1 MRPYITAYAEG
12 KDIQLNIGE
21 GGPTDWYE
29 YGDYQFGGNPKI
41 YRVKPEPNIIEF
53 KRDGKTFK
61 IDLDE
66 AKKLGLVKQYY

>member
-1 MRPYITAYAEG
+1 MPKVKIFSLTLERVA
-12 KDIQLNIGE
+12 
-21 GGPTDWYE
+21 PTDWYE